1 MYKLC
6 KGGKLKISMDSSQK
20 KVLIKMFF
28 SIKMHG
34 TGDAEKKWRNQTNL
48 FILLKVIEE

>member
-34 TGDAEKKWRNQTNL
+34 TGDAEKYKMEKSN
-48 FILLKVIEE
+48 